1 MNVEELN
8 RLLEKYY
15 KGESTE
21 EEEKTLRE
29 YFKENNVT
37 EGYEAEKDIFGYFR
51 TDREVPEPSFDFEA
65 RILAG
70 IDASDSKRG
79 SQKIR
84 KYVLLSL
91 SAAAGLLVL
100 AGSYF
105 FLVSRTEPGDTFTNP
120 EIAYAETMKILI
132 DVSSQL
138 NHGAQALEPVS
149 KINEMTTKS
158 FEAINK
164 STRIIEKNL
173 KNLDYIQKA
182 IEITNVPV
190 DNKINK

>member
-1 MNVEELN
+1 MNAEELN
-8 RLLEKYY
+8 KLLEKYY

-29 YFKENNVT
+29 YFKEHNVP
-37 EGYEAEKDIFGYFR
+37 ESYKAEKDIFGYYIA
-51 TDREVPEPSFDFEA
+51 DREVPEPSFDFEA

-100 AGSYF
+100 AGLYF
-105 FLVSRTEPGDTFTNP
+105 FLVSRTEPKDTFTDP
-120 EIAYAETMKILI
+120 KIAYAETMKILI

-138 NHGAQALEPVS
+138 NHGVQALEPVS
-149 KINEMTTKS
+149 RINEMTTKS

-164 STRIIEKNL
+164 STIIIEKNL
-173 KNLDYIQKA
+173 KNLDYIKKA

-190 DNKINK
+190 DKKINK

>member
-21 EEEKTLRE
+21 EEEKILRE
-29 YFKENNVT
+29 YFKENNVP
-37 EGYEAEKDIFGYFR
+37 ESYEAEKDIFGYFIA
-51 TDREVPEPSFDFEA
+51 DRKVPEPSFDFEA

-105 FLVSRTEPGDTFTNP
+105 FLVHRTEPGDTFTDP
-120 EIAYAETMKILI
+120 ETAYAETMKILV

-138 NHGAQALEPVS
+138 NHGAQALDPVS

-164 STRIIEKNL
+164 STIIIEKNL
-173 KNLDYIQKA
+173 KNLNYIQKA
-182 IEITNVPV
+182 IEITNVPA